1 MYRTT
6 MELPR
11 PFSQITPLGSHVGW
25 CAQLQ
30 TFVWVGAT
38 SMPRRKVLLTSEDCS
53 SLPLKWAL
61 VYWPVYWDPSDT
73 RLLKVKGRNYYNCRC
88 LKTWRFLRFET
99 LTCPL
104 WKSYLRATM
113 PRWAPSS
120 LFCFPSRFFSFLLFL
135 FFSCNFKLQVCF
147 SSCDGLLC
155 MQVALFGCGPA
166 SISCATFLARL
177 GYQDLTIFE
186 KYDYIG
192 GLRSV
197 EYFCS
202 CIPLH
207 TPQSG
212 MVRFQKWMIFDY
224 L

>member
-1 MYRTT
+1 
-6 MELPR
+6 
-11 PFSQITPLGSHVGW
+11 
-25 CAQLQ
+25 
-30 TFVWVGAT
+30 
-38 SMPRRKVLLTSEDCS
+38 
-53 SLPLKWAL
+53 
-61 VYWPVYWDPSDT
+61 
-73 RLLKVKGRNYYNCRC
+73 
-88 LKTWRFLRFET
+88 
-99 LTCPL
+99 
-104 WKSYLRATM
+104 
-113 PRWAPSS
+113 
-120 LFCFPSRFFSFLLFL
+120 
-135 FFSCNFKLQVCF
+135 
-147 SSCDGLLC
+147 

-202 CIPLH
+202 GIPLH